1 MANQLPAGSVRNKAG
16 KFIAASL
23 ESITAAAA
31 GAMKDMGPNTD
42 FRVSITNPDGD
53 AAYPVASFTWFL
65 LHRQY
70 DDAAKAA
77 ALVKFVWWAETQGQ
91 ARAAPLGY
99 APLPNQLGPW
109 IEARLQHITAR
120 RQSVWTAAARE
131 PLPPPVAP
139 PASPYAPA

>member
-16 KFIAASL
+16 KFVAASL

-31 GAMKDMGPNTD
+31 GAMKEMGPNTD

-65 LHRQY
+65 LHKQY

-77 ALVKFVWWAETQGQ
+77 ALVKFVWWAETRGQ
-91 ARAAPLGY
+91 SRAAPLGY
-99 APLPNQLGPW
+99 PPRLKPLGP
-109 IEARLQHITAR
+109 RTDGGLK
-120 RQSVWTAAARE
+120 S
-131 PLPPPVAP
+131 
-139 PASPYAPA
+139 